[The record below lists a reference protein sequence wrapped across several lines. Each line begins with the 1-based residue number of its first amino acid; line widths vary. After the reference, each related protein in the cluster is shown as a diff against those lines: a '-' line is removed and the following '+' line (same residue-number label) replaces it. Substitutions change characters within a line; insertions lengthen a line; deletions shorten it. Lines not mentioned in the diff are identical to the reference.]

1 MAKYDDLSVLVQ
13 SLKPTLIMLSESW
26 LSPAIPDTLV
36 INGYTL
42 LRDDRDGRRGSG
54 VCIFVAD
61 LICSSF
67 TINILSSEIGKN
79 EALFLKLS
87 NSSISFVLGCIYR
100 PPDSAI
106 GDDRKLF
113 TFVSKIA
120 DSCDKLIITGDF
132 NLPDIT
138 WPLDHNAN
146 FDIPSQLLC
155 DVLTNSHLE
164 QIITEPTRYRTNQ
177 TPSTLDLIITSDD
190 KLLAN
195 LDYLDPVGKSDHVVL
210 KVDVQI
216 CFERRRRI
224 TSTCRVITNYELVNR
239 DLFNTNWST
248 ILVEPSVKDNWTI
261 FKKQLNSV
269 VIKHTV
275 SVVRK
280 QSSNK
285 PWITKQILK
294 LIRKKRALWRCYKRT
309 GSESDYKAHRVFS
322 NKVSA
327 TIRDARCNYEK
338 RIAAFKDVKCF
349 YK

>member
-1 MAKYDDLSVLVQ
+1 MAKYVDFSVLVQ
-13 SLKPTLIMLSESW
+13 TLKPTFIMLSESW

-36 INGYTL
+36 AINGYTL
-42 LRDDRDGRRGSG
+42 FRNDRDGRRGGG
-54 VCIFVAD
+54 VGIFVAD

-67 TINILSSEIGKN
+67 TINILSSEVGNN
-79 EALFLKLS
+79 EALFLKSS

-100 PPDSAI
+100 LPDSAI
-106 GDDRKLF
+106 GDVRKLF

-120 DSCDKLIITGDF
+120 DSCDRLIIAGDF

-138 WPLDHNAN
+138 WPLDHISN
-146 FDIPSQLLC
+146 FDAPSQ
-155 DVLTNSHLE
+155 
-164 QIITEPTRYRTNQ
+164 TNQ

-210 KVDVQI
+210 KVEVQI
-216 CFERRRRI
+216 CFERGRRI
-224 TSTCRVITNYELVNR
+224 TSTCRVITNYELLNR
-239 DLFNTNWST
+239 DLFNIDWST
-248 ILVEPSVKDNWTI
+248 ILVEPSVEDNWTR

-269 VIKHTV
+269 VTKHTV

-309 GSESDYKAHRVFS
+309 SSESDYKAHRVFS
-322 NKVSA
+322 SKVSA

-349 YK
+349 